1 MTTKRMVMGLV
12 AAVALVAVMSQIS
25 WGERLLTEEKALKE
39 MLPGVDRVEKV
50 TRTLT
55 DDEIGRI
62 KGRIK
67 TMTLHQEGSEAK
79 KMDEVRDYT
88 FYFGIKGDK
97 KVGVVLFDIQPGK
110 WGPVSFVLALDTQT
124 AKVTNMAVT
133 AYVEKRGRPIA
144 LRSFLSQFFGK
155 GSNDPLDPS
164 KDYRAISGATISSK
178 CAAFVVRKAC
188 TLYEELFLNAPSAN
202 NSANIDPANRAKVME
217 ELAKSSK
224 EQKDK
229 LLGQLVGKLSDATTS
244 MCHKQ
249 SITLILNTYAQ
260 PEADK
265 KLQSSKFPP
274 DTTSLTENLA
284 EALEKLAGFG
294 QFKVTWTSDKVKE
307 SAKLVKMNNSIQIKE
322 TDTVQAVLETVLTA
336 YGCAHC
342 RKSDD
347 KTTYSYILKGDS
359 IEITDMESAQKYWQG
374 WLDSSRKQASK

>member
-12 AAVALVAVMSQIS
+12 AAVALVAVMAQVS

-79 KMDEVRDYT
+79 KMDEIRDYT

-97 KVGVVLFDIQPGK
+97 KVGVAIFDIQPGK
-110 WGPVSFVLALDTQT
+110 WGPVSFVVALDTQT
-124 AKVTNMAVT
+124 AKVSNIAVT

-155 GSNDPLDPS
+155 GTSDALEAG
-164 KDYRAISGATISSK
+164 KDYNAISGATISSK
-178 CAAFVVRKAC
+178 CAAFVIRKVC
-188 TLYEELFLNAPSAN
+188 TIYEELFLNTPSAN
-202 NSANIDPANRAKVME
+202 NCANIDLANRTKVME

-229 LLGQLVGKLSDATTS
+229 LISQMVGKLADAATS
-244 MCHKQ
+244 ACQKQ
-249 SITLILNTYAQ
+249 AITLILNAYAQ

-274 DTTSLTENLA
+274 ATTSLTENLA

-294 QFKVTWTSDKVKE
+294 QFKVAWINDKVKE
-307 SAKLVKMNNSIQIKE
+307 SAKLVKVSNSVQIKD
-322 TDTVQAVLETVLTA
+322 TDTIQPVLETVLMT
-336 YGCAHC
+336 YGCANC

-347 KTTYSYILKGDS
+347 KTTYSYTLKGDTM
-359 IEITDMESAQKYWQG
+359 EITDMESAQKYWQG
-374 WLDSSRKQASK
+374 WLDSSRKQANK